1 MKNSLKLVLCCLVLV
16 ASCNNPMKVTEA
28 HGIGKAKIYIEESF
42 KPLFDTSIYTFESQN
57 PLADI
62 IPVYKT
68 EEEILQDFFA
78 KKVETMCITRDLTEA
93 ELAKLKKGNIE
104 VRSEILAKDA
114 VALIINPENPDSTIS
129 IDQLKDILTG
139 KTKTWSSLKTGIN
152 VVFDHENSAN
162 FNYLKNLSG
171 VTKVPQNVF
180 AVKSNAEVINYVKNN
195 KSAIGVIGVN
205 WISDE
210 DDPQTL
216 DFLNGIKV
224 MAVSKTATSESFKPY
239 QSYIYDKQYPMTR
252 DLWVVNYASRSGV
265 SSGFLLFMT
274 GEKGQLLIQ
283 KSSLIPANMV
293 ARVIQLKTE

>member
-1 MKNSLKLVLCCLVLV
+1 
-16 ASCNNPMKVTEA
+16 MKVTEA
-28 HGIGKAKIYIEESF
+28 HGIGKAKIFIEESF

-78 KKVETMCITRDLTEA
+78 KKVETMCITRDLTES
-93 ELAKLKKGNIE
+93 ELAKLKKANIE

-171 VTKVPQNVF
+171 VTKVPENVF
-180 AVKSNAEVINYVKNN
+180 AVKSNAEVIKYVKNN

-224 MAVSKTATSESFKPY
+224 MQVSKDDSKDYFKPY
-239 QSYIYDKQYPMTR
+239 QAYIGLKEYPCTR
-252 DLWVVNYASRSGV
+252 NFYFISKETWQGLGTGFVNYLCRD
-265 SSGFLLFMT
+265 
-274 GEKGQLLIQ
+274 GQLVFKQAKFFPLRVNVMLR
-283 KSSLIPANMV
+283 KAKV
-293 ARVIQLKTE
+293 AE